1 MSCHPRAGIAET
13 HHLVVAA
20 SKSLVWL
27 LLTLVA
33 ALRVVRCTLPL
44 RAPVVVL
51 NVVDTS
57 VLTLLLHLR
66 LELIG
71 ISTASVSRRLRQT
84 V

>member
-1 MSCHPRAGIAET
+1 MSCHPRAGNAET
-13 HHLVVAA
+13 HCLVVAL
-20 SKSLVWL
+20 KSLVL
-27 LLTLVA
+27 LLLLLVA

-44 RAPVVVL
+44 RAPVIVL

-57 VLTLLLHLR
+57 ALTLLLHLR

-71 ISTASVSRRLRQT
+71 ISTASVSRRPRQT